1 MVRAP
6 AAAAAAAGVLLD
18 THLVLW
24 AALQPE
30 RLPARAAR
38 LIGARGSAVA
48 FSVASLWEVPI
59 KSSMGRPDFTV
70 DAAELRRWLL
80 VEGFIELAI
89 LPSHVLRVAVLPW
102 HHRDPFDRLLVA
114 QAEVEGMLLWTA
126 DAGLGAYGAMVR
138 PMKAKGSS
146 AGGMA
151 PAGAPASG

>member
-6 AAAAAAAGVLLD
+6 AAAAAEVLLD

-38 LIGARGSAVA
+38 LIGARSSAVA
-48 FSVASLWEVPI
+48 FSVASLWEVTI

-80 VEGFIELAI
+80 VEGFTELGI
-89 LPSHVLRVAVLPW
+89 LPAHVLRVAVLPW

-126 DAGLGAYGAMVR
+126 DAGLKAYGTMVR
-138 PMKAKGSS
+138 PVAARGSP
-146 AGGMA
+146 AGGT
-151 PAGAPASG
+151 ASPEASTSR

>member
-1 MVRAP
+1 MVRARM
-6 AAAAAAAGVLLD
+6 AAAAGVLLD

-48 FSVASLWEVPI
+48 FSVASLWEVAI
-59 KSSMGRPDFTV
+59 KSSMGRPDFNV

-80 VEGFIELAI
+80 VEGFTELGI
-89 LPSHVLRVAVLPW
+89 LPAHVLRVAALPW

-114 QAEVEGMLLWTA
+114 QAEIEGMPLWTA

-138 PMKAKGSS
+138 PVAAKRTPAGGTAPPASS
-146 AGGMA
+146 A
-151 PAGAPASG
+151 SR